1 MNTTNYV
8 KFLVKPL
15 TKSYSTENLISESQ
29 YNKKIRQLK
38 VAALIISLAA
48 ILISTAG
55 IVAVSLT
62 GCLPL
67 IALPVATMLLSI
79 VLLKVVYRLRPRIS
93 PVPIGFSNLDP
104 DDLFTENETARS
116 ADEI

>member
-1 MNTTNYV
+1 M
-8 KFLVKPL
+8 
-15 TKSYSTENLISESQ
+15 
-29 YNKKIRQLK
+29 
-38 VAALIISLAA
+38 
-48 ILISTAG
+48 
-55 IVAVSLT
+55 
-62 GCLPL
+62 

-104 DDLFTENETARS
+104 DDLFTENDTARS